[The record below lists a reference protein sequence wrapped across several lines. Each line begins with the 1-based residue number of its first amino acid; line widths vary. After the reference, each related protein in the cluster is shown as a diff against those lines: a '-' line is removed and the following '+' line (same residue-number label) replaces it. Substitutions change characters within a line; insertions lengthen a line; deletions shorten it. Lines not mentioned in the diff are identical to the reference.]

1 MSTELSVISHFTDS
15 IFTTFIYSIIAF
27 FFLCLS
33 ASYFDKMKNFSKNIE
48 LLKKRDS
55 IRDKEFGDLVSR
67 YEKQQIRN
75 ETKFE
80 NITEIQQ
87 ILESKLKTLKKE
99 IESIRETLE
108 SDYDELMEFISKQE
122 KQQSKSEVRFDK
134 VEKILEKIQE
144 VSKNEL
150 IVLQEKQQ
158 IKNELRFTKVE
169 KILENVNGKKIIT
182 TGGQLFNPEKFH
194 LSGRPSSETQGL
206 ISFHSITKVAKV
218 KINYTYGDSCGR
230 YFAWN
235 RSNSDGYRIHFPQ
248 ESDSSELFW
257 TLFLHKPSRRVLI
270 GVGDGNENQFICDIL
285 YGEGHGPWAKVA
297 IKSGVDDE
305 NTFWIIESLPS
316 NNWVFRTS
324 FKRKLTNDGLN
335 IIVAETNKALVWSD
349 FS

>member
-1 MSTELSVISHFTDS
+1 MNIYVTFIGAETENLINYFTKLHLSMASTEISVISHFTDS

-33 ASYFDKMKNFSKNIE
+33 ASYFEKMKNFSKNIE

-55 IRDKEFGDLVSR
+55 IRDKEFGDLVSK

-80 NITEIQQ
+80 KILE

-99 IESIRETLE
+99 TESIRETLE

-134 VEKILEKIQE
+134 VEKILE
-144 VSKNEL
+144 
-150 IVLQEKQQ
+150 
-158 IKNELRFTKVE
+158 
-169 KILENVNGKKIIT
+169 NVNGKKIIT

-194 LSGRPSSETQGL
+194 LYGRP
-206 ISFHSITKVAKV
+206 ITKVAKV
-218 KINYTYGDSCGR
+218 KINYTYGDSRGR

-257 TLFLHKPSRRVLI
+257 TLFLHEPSRRVLI
-270 GVGDGNENQFICDIL
+270 GVGDGNENQFICDTL

-305 NTFWIIESLPS
+305 NAFWILE
-316 NNWVFRTS
+316 NVDKNWVFRTS

-335 IIVAETNKALVWSD
+335 IILAETNKELAWSD

>member
-1 MSTELSVISHFTDS
+1 MASTEISVISHFTDS
-15 IFTTFIYSIIAF
+15 IFTTFIYSIIVF

-33 ASYFDKMKNFSKNIE
+33 ASYFEKMKNFSKNIE

-55 IRDKEFGDLVSR
+55 IRDKEFGDLVSK

-99 IESIRETLE
+99 TESIRETLE

-134 VEKILEKIQE
+134 VEKIQEKIQE
-144 VSKNEL
+144 ALKNEIL
-150 IVLQEKQQ
+150 SLQEKQK

-194 LSGRPSSETQGL
+194 LSGSLYS
-206 ISFHSITKVAKV
+206 SITKVAKV

-257 TLFLHKPSRRVLI
+257 TLFLHERSRRVLI
-270 GVGDGNENQFICDIL
+270 GVGDGNENQFICDTL

-305 NTFWIIESLPS
+305 NAFWILE
-316 NNWVFRTS
+316 NVNKNWVFRTS

-335 IIVAETNKALVWSD
+335 IILAETNKELAWSD

>member
-1 MSTELSVISHFTDS
+1 MASTEISVISHFTDS

-33 ASYFDKMKNFSKNIE
+33 ASYFEKMKNFSKNIE

-55 IRDKEFGDLVSR
+55 IRDKEFGDLVSK

-80 NITEIQQ
+80 K

-99 IESIRETLE
+99 TESIRETLE

-134 VEKILEKIQE
+134 VEKILE
-144 VSKNEL
+144 
-150 IVLQEKQQ
+150 
-158 IKNELRFTKVE
+158 
-169 KILENVNGKKIIT
+169 NVNGKKIIT

-194 LSGRPSSETQGL
+194 LDARP
-206 ISFHSITKVAKV
+206 ITKVAKV
-218 KINYTYGDSCGR
+218 KINYTYGDSRGR

-257 TLFLHKPSRRVLI
+257 TLFLHESSRRVLI
-270 GVGDGNENQFICDIL
+270 GVGDGNENQFICDTL

-305 NTFWIIESLPS
+305 NAFWILE
-316 NNWVFRTS
+316 NVDKNWVFRTS

-335 IIVAETNKALVWSD
+335 IILAETNKELAWSD